1 MMKVK
6 FYLRLVLAVLVC
18 AFVLTACGAGKT
30 ESGSEPVA
38 DTDASEDFDDDDAD
52 DAEDE
57 QDEASDDEDDE
68 EATVRHE
75 IDGATFYTVHDV
87 EQWIKNDVFDFEA
100 FADDFELEG
109 SDGTGLRFG
118 SRDYY
123 MALLPGKEQQLNAF
137 GLVRGGVCNVKVI
150 DFNPSGREVKAAG
163 DYTVPYELLEIAT
176 YMAEFAHAQR
186 VDFEKPVALDWL
198 YDLGLSEDFEIMFWQ

>member
-6 FYLRLVLAVLVC
+6 SYLHLILVVLVC
-18 AFVLTACGAGKT
+18 AFVLTACGADKKD
-30 ESGSEPVA
+30 SDSQPVA
-38 DTDASEDFDDDDAD
+38 DSDASEEFDDAD
-52 DAEDE
+52 ADDE
-57 QDEASDDEDDE
+57 QDDSPEEEDDE
-68 EATVRHE
+68 KATVRHE
-75 IDGATFYTVHDV
+75 IDDATFFTVHDV
-87 EQWIKNDVFDFEA
+87 EEWMEDGVFDFEA
-100 FADDFELEG
+100 FADDFDIEG

-123 MALLPGKEQQLNAF
+123 MALLPGKENQINAF
-137 GLVRGGVCNVKVI
+137 GLVRGGVCNVEVV
-150 DFNPSGREVKAAG
+150 DFNPSGREVKVAG

-176 YMAEFAHAQR
+176 YMAEFAKAQR

>member
-6 FYLRLVLAVLVC
+6 LYLRLMSAVFVC
-18 AFVLTACGAGKT
+18 TLILTACGADKT
-30 ESGSEPVA
+30 DSGSQPAA
-38 DTDASEDFDDDDAD
+38 DTAASEDFDDADDAD
-52 DAEDE
+52 DE
-57 QDEASDDEDDE
+57 QDDSPDDDEDA

-75 IDGATFYTVHDV
+75 IDDATFYTVHDV
-87 EQWIKNDVFDFEA
+87 EEWIKDSVFDFEA
-100 FADDFELEG
+100 FADDFDIED
-109 SDGTGLRFG
+109 SDGTGLRYG

-123 MALLPGKEQQLNAF
+123 MALLPGEENKINAF
-137 GLVRGGVCNVKVI
+137 GLVRGGVCNVEVI
-150 DFNPSGREVKAAG
+150 DFNLSGREVKVAG

-176 YMAEFAHAQR
+176 YMAEFAHAQK